1 MQVSCP
7 GCHSRF
13 VLPDGVK
20 DGSRL
25 RCSVCKEVFVFERP
39 EEEPAAPASQPAPA
53 VSMPK
58 ESALP
63 ELAAPKKRSGAM
75 LWFLL
80 LVLLLVGFMVAYRT
94 LPEFRAQV
102 TALQERVLGAED
114 AAKPAPAAPAREEET
129 LVLEDVRQFYVDN
142 SRIGSLLVIEGF
154 VVNHDQRP
162 CKNIHVEGAILKQR
176 QTIDTRV
183 QKAGVRL
190 TNTQLRAMTEAEILA
205 ALDNEQEQALTNAF
219 VAPGA
224 RVPFTLVFQNA
235 PAGVEEYAVKVG
247 VSEPA
252 DAPAAPTAAPAAAQG
267 TAPAAASPATPAAAP
282 APAVPA
288 QPVGIPAPAAPAAA
302 PAAPAPAAQ

>member
-1 MQVSCP
+1 MQVTCP

-39 EEEPAAPASQPAPA
+39 KEEPSAPLPAPEPA
-53 VSMPK
+53 LSMPK

-63 ELAAPKKRSGAM
+63 ELSAPKKRGGAV
-75 LWFLL
+75 LWLLL
-80 LVLLLVGFMVAYRT
+80 LVLLAVGFVVAYRT

-102 TALQERVLGAED
+102 TALQERVLGGKE
-114 AAKPAPAAPAREEET
+114 AAKPGPTAPATTGEA

-162 CKNIHVEGAILKQR
+162 CRNIHVEGAILKQR

-205 ALDNEQEQALTNAF
+205 ALDNEQEQALTNSY

-224 RVPFTLVFQNA
+224 RVPFTLVFQDA

-247 VSEPA
+247 ESEPA
-252 DAPAAPTAAPAAAQG
+252 DAASAPAAPAAPE
-267 TAPAAASPATPAAAP
+267 APAATEE
-282 APAVPA
+282 
-288 QPVGIPAPAAPAAA
+288 APAAA
-302 PAAPAPAAQ
+302 PAAQ